1 MLLPSHALKAKALF
15 ATGLLTLLGLSA
27 APVSAADCD
36 RTCLSGM
43 LTRYVDALVAH
54 DASKL
59 PLAENV
65 KYTEDSKAVK
75 LGEGIWKSVTA
86 KGSFRQDYLDL
97 KKQVAA
103 AHLVLM
109 EGDKNQAQYS
119 VLLYIKDNKITGIET
134 LVNHVT
140 PESRFQPKELGAPI
154 HGFPDPV
161 PAGKKMSREDMIKT
175 ALTYPAGL
183 RIGSFIDGDTPF
195 AKEAYRVENGAI
207 MAGVGCGRGDCNMYA
222 QNLMVNP
229 SIIANVAAVDEENG
243 VVVLWMN
250 FGHTGNSYGEG
261 NSLVT
266 FEAFKVWGGEIH
278 SVNAFFKGL
287 PIGTSRFWPTS
298 DRVPK

>member
-1 MLLPSHALKAKALF
+1 MFQQQHASKVKALV
-15 ATGLLTLLGLSA
+15 ATGLLTLLGLAA
-27 APVSAADCD
+27 APASAADCD
-36 RTCLSGM
+36 RTCLGNM

-59 PLAENV
+59 PLADKV
-65 KYTEDSKAVK
+65 KYTEDSKDAK

-86 KGSFRQDYLDL
+86 KGAFRQDFLDV

-109 EGDKNQAQYS
+109 EGDKNQAQLS

-134 LVNHVT
+134 LVNRVT

-154 HGFPDPV
+154 RGFADPI
-161 PAGKKMSREDMIKT
+161 PAGKKMSREAMIKT

-207 MAGVGCGRGDCNMYA
+207 TAGQGCGRGDCNMYA
-222 QNLMVNP
+222 QNLMVHP
-229 SIIANVAAVDEENG
+229 GIIANVAVVDEENG

-266 FEAFKVWGGEIH
+266 FEAFKVWGVEIH

-287 PIGTSRFWPTS
+287 PIGTSRYWPTS
-298 DRVPK
+298 DRVPQ

>member
-1 MLLPSHALKAKALF
+1 MFQPRQLPTARALVAA
-15 ATGLLTLLGLSA
+15 GMLTLLGLSA
-27 APVSAADCD
+27 KPALAADCD
-36 RTCLSGM
+36 RACLSGM
-43 LTRYVDALVAH
+43 LTQYVDALVAH
-54 DASKL
+54 DASRL
-59 PLAENV
+59 PLAADV
-65 KYTEDSKAVK
+65 KYTEDSKAAK
-75 LGEGIWKSVTA
+75 LGEGIWKSVTSRGA
-86 KGSFRQDYLDL
+86 FRQDYLDL

-109 EGDKNQAQYS
+109 EGDKNQAQLS
-119 VLLYIKDNKITGIET
+119 VLLYIKDNKISGIET
-134 LVNHVT
+134 LVNRIT
-140 PESRFQPKELGAPI
+140 PESRFQPKELDAPI
-154 HGFPDPV
+154 HGFPDPI
-161 PAGKKMSREDMIKT
+161 PAGKKMSREAMIKV

-195 AKEAYRVENGAI
+195 AREAYRVENEVI
-207 MAGVGCGRGDCNMYA
+207 TAGVGCGRGDCNMYA
-222 QNLMVNP
+222 QNLMVHP

-287 PIGTSRFWPTS
+287 PIGTSRFWPSS